1 MIKLSDII
9 LEENSRP
16 KAVIMAGGAGAGK
29 TYLLNQLGLD
39 SLLNLNP
46 DKYVEDPDHPYYN
59 KLGPAAS
66 QVAKDAAAAAEEGT
80 SFVWDTTASGARF
93 EKQLDDML
101 AKGYDVYMVMVYAHP
116 MISYVSNFM
125 ARERNIPADAVFS
138 TWRNVYQK
146 IEDYNRKLKGNL
158 SIFVSDRG
166 GKYKKEIEGFDTA
179 AKSGLSGVKDYLE
192 KFNEKNSI
200 EGSSF
205 FKPVEMSTEEE
216 EEFKKEVG
224 SIDWNKDNRS
234 EDKAIKTA
242 FLKAYRKNGVG
253 PGQDKLR
260 DVVKKYRASSE
271 KRKQAADEV
280 LDNIIDMIYNPTFQ
294 EKLKHSTPKEI
305 DQKVQAF
312 LA

>member
-1 MIKLSDII
+1 MIKLADLI
-9 LEENSRP
+9 LEARNSP
-16 KAVIMAGGAGAGK
+16 KAVIMAGGAGSGK

-39 SLLNLNP
+39 SLPNLNP
-46 DKYVEDPDHPYYN
+46 DKYVEDPNHPYYN
-59 KLGPAAS
+59 KLGPAAN

-101 AKGYDVYMVMVYAHP
+101 VKGYDVYMVMVYAHP

-125 ARERNIPADAVFS
+125 ARDRNIPADAVFS

-179 AKSGLSGVKDYLE
+179 AKNGLSGVKDYLE

-200 EGSSF
+200 GGSSF

-260 DVVKKYRASSE
+260 DAVKKYRASSE

-294 EKLKHSTPKEI
+294 EKLKHSTPEEI
-305 DQKVQAF
+305 NQKVQSF